1 MYGTEVFQ
9 QILGLQAPW
18 TVADVKLDL
27 EVGQVDIY
35 VEHADS
41 TKFCCPQCDRELAC
55 YDHVAERRW
64 RHLDTMQYR
73 TILHAEPPRVK
84 CPEHG
89 VKQVQLPWAEK
100 NSRFTLLFERF
111 SIDVLLATQTV
122 QGAAG
127 ILRASWDETWHIL
140 KKAVARGKARKTD
153 TVMPRIGIDEKA
165 FRKGQNYIS
174 LIYDL
179 DRSTVEAI
187 SDGNDSNAGNACFSQ
202 LSQAQRDGVE
212 AIAMDMSAAYVKSAK
227 ENIPLA
233 ETKIVHD
240 RFHVMKLATE
250 AVDKVRRG
258 EHRKLSADGDKRLS
272 RTRYLWLSS
281 QENLSEQQRERFD
294 AVYTQG
300 LETGKAWAYKE
311 MLRDLW
317 HHADATSA
325 TVYFKDWYKRVIHTK
340 LSPLKKVAR
349 TIRDRL
355 ANVVSY
361 CTHFITNAVA
371 EGMNSRIMSIK
382 RRVGGYRNRENFKT
396 AIYFYCGGLDLYP
409 H

>member
-1 MYGTEVFQ
+1 MYDTEVFQ

-73 TILHAEPPRVK
+73 TILHAKPPRVK

-100 NSRFTLLFERF
+100 NSRFTLFFERF

-127 ILRASWDETWHIL
+127 ILRTSWDETWHIL

-187 SDGNDSNAGNACFSQ
+187 SDGNDTNAGNACFSQ

-272 RTRYLWLSS
+272 HTRYLWLSS

-371 EGMNSRIMSIK
+371 EGMNSKIMSIK

>member
-1 MYGTEVFQ
+1 MHETEFYQ
-9 QILGLQAPW
+9 QILGLRSPW
-18 TVADVKLDL
+18 VVADVKLDT
-27 EVGQVDIY
+27 EAGQVDIH
-35 VEHADS
+35 VKHADGG
-41 TKFCCPQCDRELAC
+41 KFCCPECNRQLAC
-55 YDHVAERRW
+55 YDHVSERRW

-73 TILHAEPPRVK
+73 TILHARPPRVK

-89 VKQVQLPWAEK
+89 VKQVNLPWAEK
-100 NSRFTLLFERF
+100 NSRFTMFFERF
-111 SIDVLLATQTV
+111 AIDVLLATQTV

-127 ILRASWDETWHIL
+127 ILRTSWDETWHIV

-165 FRKGQNYIS
+165 FRKRQNYIT

-187 SDGNDSNAGNACFSQ
+187 SDGNDTEAGNACFSQ

-212 AIAMDMSAAYVKSAK
+212 AIAMDMSAAYVKAAK
-227 ENIPLA
+227 ASIPLA
-233 ETKIVHD
+233 KTKIVLD
-240 RFHVMKLATE
+240 RFHVMKLATD

-258 EHRKLSADGDKRLS
+258 EHRKLDAQGDKRLS
-272 RTRYLWLSS
+272 RTRYLWISS
-281 QENLSEQQRERFD
+281 QENLNEQQRDRLD
-294 AVYTQG
+294 AIYTQQ

-317 HHADATSA
+317 HHEDSASA
-325 TVYFKDWYKRVIHTK
+325 TVYFRDWYRRVIHTK
-340 LSPLKKVAR
+340 LTPLKKVAK
-349 TIRDRL
+349 TISERL

-361 CTHFITNAVA
+361 CTHGITNAVA
-371 EGMNSRIMSIK
+371 EGMNSKIMSIR

-396 AIYFYCGGLDLYP
+396 AIYFFCGGLDLYP

>member
-1 MYGTEVFQ
+1 MYDTEVFQ

>member
-1 MYGTEVFQ
+1 MHETEFYQ
-9 QILGLQAPW
+9 KILGLESPW
-18 TVADVKLDL
+18 VVADVKLDT
-27 EVGQVDIY
+27 EAGQVDIF
-35 VEHADS
+35 VEHREG
-41 TKFCCPQCDRELAC
+41 TKFCCPECGSELAC
-55 YDHVAERRW
+55 YDHVSARRW

-73 TILHAEPPRVK
+73 TILRAAPPRVK

-89 VKQVQLPWAEK
+89 VKQVALPWAEK
-100 NSRFTLLFERF
+100 GSRFTLFFERF
-111 SIDVLLATQTV
+111 AIDVLLATQTV
-122 QGAAG
+122 QGAGG
-127 ILRASWDETWHIL
+127 ILRTSWDETWHIL

-153 TVMPRIGIDEKA
+153 KAMPRIGIDEKA
-165 FRKGQNYIS
+165 FRKGQNYIT

-187 SDGNDSNAGNACFSQ
+187 SDGNDTEGGNECFSQ

-212 AIAMDMSAAYVKSAK
+212 AIAMDMSAAYVKAAK
-227 ENIPLA
+227 ANILLA

-258 EHRKLSADGDKRLS
+258 EHRKLTKEGDNRLS
-272 RTRYLWLSS
+272 RTRYLWLSG
-281 QENLSEQQRERFD
+281 QENLSEQQKERFD
-294 AVYTQG
+294 AVYTQE

-317 HHADATSA
+317 HHEDASSA
-325 TVYFKDWYKRVIHTK
+325 TLYFKDWYKRVIHTK
-340 LSPLKKVAR
+340 LSPLKKVAK
-349 TIRDRL
+349 TIQERL

-361 CTHFITNAVA
+361 CTHGITNAVA
-371 EGMNSRIMSIK
+371 EGMNSKIMSIK

-409 H
+409 Q